1 MSLHRIGSIGLR
13 RAITKIDQLK
23 LHKDLKTYDDMFVI
37 QYLKFEMTDG
47 VIQPILLSGNDIGPW
62 FGLKTIDEISFTP
75 YTLLRLSRISNIKFF
90 SEDESSEV
98 DLRETLLKADPVNNF
113 EIDTKGYDTWLK
125 TLP

>member
-1 MSLHRIGSIGLR
+1 
-13 RAITKIDQLK
+13 
-23 LHKDLKTYDDMFVI
+23 MFVI
-37 QYLKFEMTDG
+37 QYLKFEMTNG

-62 FGLKTIDEISFTP
+62 FGLKTIDEISFIP
-75 YTLLRLSRISNIKFF
+75 YTLLRLSRISNIKSF

-98 DLRETLLKADPVNNF
+98 DLRETLLKADPVTNF

>member
-1 MSLHRIGSIGLR
+1 
-13 RAITKIDQLK
+13 
-23 LHKDLKTYDDMFVI
+23 MFVI

-62 FGLKTIDEISFTP
+62 LGLKTIDEISFTP
-75 YTLLRLSRISNIKFF
+75 YTLLRLSRISNIKSF

-98 DLRETLLKADPVNNF
+98 DLRETLLTADPVNNF